1 MCLLGRGL
9 LGRSRRL
16 TTSRMRRNGLLFG
29 RGDLSRSRLAIGCRF
44 GRVDGLLGRVAIRK
58 RRVVSSG
65 SLLFLDDF
73 DGFLRVN
80 QKKRRRTLGE
90 AVLGSGS
97 LGRGDFSPL
106 ALVVVLS
113 VLVVDLSVLVVVL
126 SVLAVVLSVLAVDFS
141 VLVVVLS
148 VLVVDFSVLVVDFSV
163 LVAPFT
169 AYNNHPQQQQLIQQL
184 WEVQP
189 QAPNTLWKA

>member
-113 VLVVDLSVLVVVL
+113 VLVVV
-126 SVLAVVLSVLAVDFS
+126 FS
-141 VLVVVLS
+141 VLVVVFS

-163 LVAPFT
+163 LAVALSVLVVDFSVLAVVFSVLAVPFT
-169 AYNNHPQQQQLIQQL
+169 AYSNHTQQQQLIQQL
-184 WEVQP
+184 WEVQL